1 MFRGLFCSKLTLR
14 LAAVGCLVAVW
25 CCASSA
31 DASCGDYLSHGQMV
45 NPLSADRLHNRG
57 DAPALPAAP
66 CHGPS
71 CRQAPD
77 SPPLPAPQRV
87 VIVPERDI
95 LGMTASPHE
104 LALDQHWLAV
114 PSDILCDSFSGLRL
128 FRPPRSVA

>member
-31 DASCGDYLSHGQMV
+31 DASCGDYLSHTQML
-45 NPLSADRLHNRG
+45 NPLGENDQS
-57 DAPALPAAP
+57 PALPAAP

-77 SPPLPAPQRV
+77 HPPLPAPQRV
-87 VIVPERDI
+87 VMVPERDI

-104 LALDQHWLAV
+104 LALDHHWLAV